1 MREDELEES
10 ITRHVYINTIVKPI
24 TLYAHFKDY
33 KKRWEKDRLS
43 WIIVKWH
50 RKLRERQKMK
60 REGGGEAVTFVYH
73 LEFHFTF
80 YISADPCSW

>member
-33 KKRWEKDRLS
+33 KKRWERDRLS

-50 RKLRERQKMK
+50 RKL
-60 REGGGEAVTFVYH
+60 
-73 LEFHFTF
+73 
-80 YISADPCSW
+80 